1 LSDPTGEALRGSS
14 ESASASLH
22 APTPLISY
30 LHFKG
35 GTYTLL
41 YLAENSE
48 QREQILAVYVSH
60 LRSKVLVRPW
70 DMFREPVLWPDGQMR
85 ARFTP
90 LVDAKEEWL
99 QPVSAK

>member
-1 LSDPTGEALRGSS
+1 MSNPTGEALRTAGEGGSVS
-14 ESASASLH
+14 IH
-22 APTPLISY
+22 APTPLLSY

-48 QREQILAVYVSH
+48 QRDQILAVYVSH

-70 DMFREPVLWPDGQMR
+70 SMFTEPVLWPDGQMR

-90 LVDAKEEWL
+90 LANAKEEWL
-99 QPVSAK
+99 QPVVAK